1 MIYLSAAMLVLWI
14 SFGMWQ
20 HRCSTIHIRMSHGLS
35 SNRSAIAMAMWQC
48 IIFLHLCHFVQ
59 RTIILQIV
67 KYMELQSPLS
77 CVGKHSK
84 HIPVLVKRCTGI
96 PVAAACF
103 EYIALI
109 ILALKIIISG
119 WTILAWQLHS
129 T

>member
-1 MIYLSAAMLVLWI
+1 
-14 SFGMWQ
+14 MWQ
-20 HRCSTIHIRMSHGLS
+20 HRFSTIQIRMSHGLS

-48 IIFLHLCHFVQ
+48 IIFLHLCYFVQ

-77 CVGKHSK
+77 CVGIHSK
-84 HIPVLVKRCTGI
+84 YIPVPVKRYTGI
-96 PVAAACF
+96 AAACF